1 MQEQEAEKKEKKAG
15 KTGKWNLIFFGLAG
29 VLLLAALVAAI
40 APYRH
45 LQLAEWRE
53 ASRGIPCRCSNGTV
67 LEQVEGAWH
76 SSVGDARM
84 ELRAAYY
91 PTATLTLDT
100 APGAGQFML
109 RFMDSKGNFR
119 GDIHTLPY
127 RDGKFLPARDI
138 TLSEDALRATV
149 KHEGGFATKEEYLL
163 HCLNEQEPLWRIH
176 VWHHAEGAE
185 TSPHAGFN
193 TIQVTP

>member
-1 MQEQEAEKKEKKAG
+1 
-15 KTGKWNLIFFGLAG
+15 
-29 VLLLAALVAAI
+29 
-40 APYRH
+40 
-45 LQLAEWRE
+45 
-53 ASRGIPCRCSNGTV
+53 
-67 LEQVEGAWH
+67 
-76 SSVGDARM
+76 
-84 ELRAAYY
+84 
-91 PTATLTLDT
+91 
-100 APGAGQFML
+100 
-109 RFMDSKGNFR
+109 MDSKGNFR